1 MSTPALRIQLFGTV
15 QVFHD
20 GRPQD
25 SRLIHAVQSLL
36 AWLLLQRKKTHAR
49 ETLAGL
55 FWGEQDETRARSC
68 LSTALWRLRQV
79 LEPKGIPRGTYLIA
93 QSDAVGFNCAS
104 DYWLDV
110 AAFEDGVGRHLP
122 AVAERNDAF
131 DWSHAET
138 AVACYTG
145 DLLEGFYDDW
155 ALRERER
162 LRMLYLD
169 SLGTLLHHYSQT
181 AALEPALRCG
191 RQILVLDPLRE
202 DIHRAVIRLHV
213 RNGHRALALKQ
224 YESCR
229 AALEE
234 ELGVE
239 PMEETRALCA
249 ELLAGAKTDPRPG
262 AIAGAT
268 RPSRPPTPP
277 GKARIATT
285 IRTAAAKL
293 DEARHALAEALR
305 LAESEQK

>member
-20 GRPQD
+20 GLPQD

-93 QSDAVGFNCAS
+93 QSDSVGFNCAS

-110 AAFEDGVGRHLP
+110 AAFEDGVERHLP
-122 AVAERNDAF
+122 AAAKRDEAF
-131 DWSHAET
+131 DWSRAED

-169 SLGTLLHHYSQT
+169 SLGTLLHHYSGT
-181 AALEPALRCG
+181 GALEAALRCG
-191 RQILVLDPLRE
+191 RHILVLDPLRE

-249 ELLAGAKTDPRPG
+249 ELLSGAKRLTQAPAP
-262 AIAGAT
+262 
-268 RPSRPPTPP
+268 PSK
-277 GKARIATT
+277 GRIAPTL
-285 IRTAAAKL
+285 RNAAAKL
-293 DEARHALAEALR
+293 DDARHALAEALR
-305 LAESEQK
+305 IAESDQK